1 MSMSV
6 QLNKKIVVAVFATF
20 MLSAC
25 GGGGGGSEAD
35 TKVDNPPPADTKL
48 TWDNSKWDETEW
60 Q

>member
-1 MSMSV
+1 MSI

-25 GGGGGGSEAD
+25 GGGGGGSE
-35 TKVDNPPPADTKL
+35 VDKQDITPPADTKL
-48 TWDNSKWDETEW
+48 TWDNSKWDETKW